1 MKISDLMNKGKEALA
16 GRETAILEA
25 EVLLCHVLEVN
36 REYLIAHRDEEV
48 DKFAC
53 SLFGEYLKQ
62 MESGKP
68 IAYILGEKEF
78 FGLNFFVD
86 ERVLIPRPETEHVVE
101 KALDYLRANDE
112 VGRKFKVL
120 DVGTGS
126 GCIPI
131 SIVHGFSEAACPAI
145 GGGSSKGEIGHV
157 EAVDISEGA
166 LEVAKVNVSQYSFE
180 NLIYVYQSDLLD
192 AVEEGAKFDLIVANL
207 PYIDEVDGPVE
218 ENVKKYEPH
227 SALYAGEGGLELYKK
242 MFQQMRNKG
251 VRFETMIGEFGFG
264 QGKEMRELLGNFFDQ
279 NWSVEKD
286 HAGIDR
292 IFIIS

>member
-1 MKISDLMNKGKEALA
+1 MKKGTVALA
-16 GRETAILEA
+16 GRETAVLDA
-25 EVLLCHVLEVN
+25 EVLLCHVLGVN
-36 REYLIAHRDEEV
+36 REYLIAHREEEV
-48 DKFAC
+48 DKFIC

-62 MESGKP
+62 MEGGKP

-78 FGLNFFVD
+78 YGLNFFVD

-112 VGRKFKVL
+112 VGRRFSIL

-131 SIVHGFSEAACPAI
+131 SIAHGFSETE
-145 GGGSSKGEIGHV
+145 GEIEHV
-157 EAVDISEGA
+157 DAVDISEGA

-180 NLIYVYQSDLLD
+180 NLIHVFQSDLLD
-192 AVEEGAKFDLIVANL
+192 AVEKGEKYDLIVSNL
-207 PYIDEVDGPVE
+207 PYIGESEGLVE

-227 SALYAGEGGLELYKK
+227 AALYGGEGGLELYKK
-242 MFQQMRNKG
+242 MFQQMREKG
-251 VRFETMIGEFGFG
+251 VGFEMMVCEFGFG
-264 QGKEMRELLGNFFDQ
+264 QGDKMRELLDKFFEQ
-279 NWSVEKD
+279 RWSIEKD

-292 IFIIS
+292 IFIVS